1 MRKPFL
7 FFDLDNT
14 LLDFTWAEKRALSRA
29 FREVGL
35 EPTPEILERYRVINI
50 RQWELLENGK
60 LTREQVL
67 LSRYEILFREFSI
80 QASAKAVGD
89 RYEELLQDGYRFIPG
104 AQELLDLLRDRARLY
119 IISNGSA
126 KVQAARIASSGIGP
140 CFEGIFISENLGVD
154 KPSPAYFHRC
164 LTSIPDFD
172 PSFALVIGDSLT
184 SDIRGGINAGL
195 RTCWLNPEGKPHGPD
210 ITPDFEIRQL
220 SELPALLEQLFKGV
234 D

>member
-50 RQWELLENGK
+50 RQWELLENGI

-104 AQELLDLLRDRARLY
+104 AQELLDLC
-119 IISNGSA
+119 
-126 KVQAARIASSGIGP
+126 GIGRAYISFP
-140 CFEGIFISENLGVD
+140 TAVPRCRLRGLPAPGSGRVLKESLSRRIWGLTNRHQPIFIV
-154 KPSPAYFHRC
+154 A
-164 LTSIPDFD
+164 
-172 PSFALVIGDSLT
+172 
-184 SDIRGGINAGL
+184 
-195 RTCWLNPEGKPHGPD
+195 
-210 ITPDFEIRQL
+210 
-220 SELPALLEQLFKGV
+220 
-234 D
+234 